1 MKRDQDGANEWQRE
15 LIMQISAHKYNQYIE
30 KGQFKCCERGW
41 GIINLDCDA
50 TFELNEPLKKLAVS
64 QTMLNLRT
72 LRK

>member
-15 LIMQISAHKYNQYIE
+15 LIMQISAHME
-30 KGQFKCCERGW
+30 KEQFKCCERGW

-50 TFELNEPLKKLAVS
+50 TFELIEPLKKLAVS